1 MRGGFR
7 IRKKNLK
14 KAGWQFVGE
23 GKETDGEYQLVLQK
37 SDGEKMTV
45 KGSTRA
51 KAYVRAGLELLGK
64 VAKPDQQRESK

>member
-14 KAGWQFVGE
+14 KVGWQVVGE
-23 GKETDGEYQLVLQK
+23 GKETDGEYQLILQK

-51 KAYVRAGLELLGK
+51 KAYVRAGLELLSRVETQK
-64 VAKPDQQRESK
+64 

>member
-7 IRKKNLK
+7 IRKKRLK
-14 KAGWQFVGE
+14 QAGWKFVGE
-23 GKETDGEYQLVLQK
+23 SKEADGEYQLILQK

-51 KAYVRAGLELLGK
+51 KAYTRAGLELLGK
-64 VAKPDQQRESK
+64 VEAQE

>member
-14 KAGWQFVGE
+14 KAGWQVVGE
-23 GKETDGEYQLVLQK
+23 IKETDQEYQLILQK
-37 SDGEKMTV
+37 SNGEKMTV
-45 KGSTRA
+45 KGSSRA

-64 VAKPDQQRESK
+64 VEAQE